1 MVLFADFD
9 PLVGTLAASERKQ
22 LHFMEVFHGG
32 DLLSPPPPAQ
42 TFPLQVGQRAA
53 LNRLTS
59 SPCCWQAA
67 AAIISEDD

>member
-9 PLVGTLAASERKQ
+9 PLVGILAATERKQ
-22 LHFMEVFHGG
+22 PHLMEVFHGG
-32 DLLSPPPPAQ
+32 DLLSPPPQQ
-42 TFPLQVGQRAA
+42 TFSLQVGQLAA
-53 LNRLTS
+53 LNRLNS

>member
-9 PLVGTLAASERKQ
+9 PLVGILAASERKQ

-32 DLLSPPPPAQ
+32 DLLSPPQQ
-42 TFPLQVGQRAA
+42 TFPLQVGQLAA
-53 LNRLTS
+53 LNRLNS
-59 SPCCWQAA
+59 SACCWQTA